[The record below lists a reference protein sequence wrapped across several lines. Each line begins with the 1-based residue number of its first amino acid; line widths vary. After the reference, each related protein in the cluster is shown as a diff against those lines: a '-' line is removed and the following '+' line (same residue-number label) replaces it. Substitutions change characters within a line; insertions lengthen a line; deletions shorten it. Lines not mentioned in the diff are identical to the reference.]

1 MTVTD
6 HHSCSGCSLCLLVC
20 PVWRETR
27 DVRLTPR
34 GRAKAIQHGAGRED
48 IAASVAGC
56 TLCGA
61 CEPACPEDL
70 PLVDMVIELRRRVP
84 LPEVS
89 RQGFPKNARILL
101 AGRSLGADPA
111 RRQRTLELLGDGF
124 TLAQDDGPD
133 IALALEAGSPVSAD
147 RLEDFLRPLRAAR
160 HLVVAEG
167 ILVRAL
173 RRWLPEIE
181 IIGLGEGLLK
191 TSLFHTRL
199 RPGDLYVIES
209 RAFNGDHARLVGHYD
224 ALRAASGCAMNL
236 DLQRIAIPAMGAE
249 AQARWILEGRKVER
263 IVVEDLADREAFAF
277 SGHPVVHLAD
287 LA

>member
-1 MTVTD
+1 MMD

-34 GRAKAIQHGAGRED
+34 GRAKAIQHGARRED

-70 PLVDMVIELRRRVP
+70 PLVDMVMALRREAP

-89 RQGFPKNARILL
+89 GKGVSKRAHLLL
-101 AGRSLGADPA
+101 AGRTLGEDQA
-111 RRQRTLELLGDGF
+111 RCQKTLELLGDAF
-124 TLAQDDGPD
+124 ALAPDDGLD
-133 IALALEAGSPVSAD
+133 IALALETGDPVSAE

-160 HLVVAEG
+160 QLVVAEG
-167 ILVRAL
+167 ILLRAL
-173 RRWLPEIE
+173 RRWLPRTRSVS
-181 IIGLGEGLLK
+181 LGEALTPVIRDK
-191 TSLFHTRL
+191 L
-199 RPGDLYVIES
+199 RAGDLYVIES
-209 RAFNGDHARLVGHYD
+209 RAFNGDRARLVGHYD
-224 ALRAASGCAMNL
+224 ALRTASGCSMNL

-249 AQARWILEGRKVER
+249 TQARWILEGRRIER
-263 IVVEDLADREAFAF
+263 IVVEDLADCEAFAF